1 MQIQINKEFR
11 DYREKVY
18 FGLSMRQL
26 IFSFLA
32 VGVAI
37 VSYILFKDKLST
49 DTISWLCILLAA
61 PFAALGFVTYHGM
74 TFEKFAWAWIK
85 SEVLIPKRLVFKAES
100 KTHIENKEMIKQMK
114 RRFSRIMKTRNK
126 MKNLN
131 RKSSLCP
138 KLFKMLFLS
147 KPSTKTA
154 FFL

>member
-37 VSYILFKDKLST
+37 VSYILLKDKLST

-61 PFAALGFVTYHGM
+61 LFAALGFVTYHSM

-100 KTHIENKEMIKQMK
+100 KTHIENKEMIKQNEK
-114 RRFSRIMKTRNK
+114 EVF
-126 MKNLN
+126 KNN
-131 RKSSLCP
+131 ENSQ
-138 KLFKMLFLS
+138 
-147 KPSTKTA
+147 
-154 FFL
+154 

>member
-37 VSYILFKDKLST
+37 VSYILLKDKLST

-61 PFAALGFVTYHGM
+61 PFAALGFVTDHGM

-85 SEVLIPKRLVFKAES
+85 SEALIPNRLVFKAES
-100 KTHIENKEMIKQMK
+100 KTHIENKEMIKQNEK
-114 RRFSRIMKTRNK
+114 EVF
-126 MKNLN
+126 KNN
-131 RKSSLCP
+131 ENSQ
-138 KLFKMLFLS
+138 
-147 KPSTKTA
+147 
-154 FFL
+154 

>member
-32 VGVAI
+32 VGVA
-37 VSYILFKDKLST
+37 
-49 DTISWLCILLAA
+49 ILLAA

-100 KTHIENKEMIKQMK
+100 KTHIENKEMIKQNEK
-114 RRFSRIMKTRNK
+114 EVF
-126 MKNLN
+126 KNN
-131 RKSSLCP
+131 ENSQ
-138 KLFKMLFLS
+138 
-147 KPSTKTA
+147 
-154 FFL
+154 

>member
-26 IFSFLA
+26 IFSFFA

-37 VSYILFKDKLST
+37 VSYILLKDKLST

-74 TFEKFAWAWIK
+74 TFEKFALAWIK

-100 KTHIENKEMIKQMK
+100 KIHIENKEMIKQK
-114 RRFSRIMKTRNK
+114 EKEVF
-126 MKNLN
+126 KNN
-131 RKSSLCP
+131 ENSQ
-138 KLFKMLFLS
+138 
-147 KPSTKTA
+147 
-154 FFL
+154 

>member
-100 KTHIENKEMIKQMK
+100 KTHIENKESNLFDFDKEIVIGMPKIPETKQQKNK
-114 RRFSRIMKTRNK
+114 RKNK
-126 MKNLN
+126 NISN
-131 RKSSLCP
+131 NENSQ
-138 KLFKMLFLS
+138 
-147 KPSTKTA
+147 
-154 FFL
+154 

>member
-37 VSYILFKDKLST
+37 VSYILLKDKLST

-74 TFEKFAWAWIK
+74 NFEKIAWAWIK
-85 SEVLIPKRLVFKAES
+85 SEVLISKRLVFKAES
-100 KTHIENKEMIKQMK
+100 KLILRIKK
-114 RRFSRIMKTRNK
+114 
-126 MKNLN
+126 
-131 RKSSLCP
+131 
-138 KLFKMLFLS
+138 
-147 KPSTKTA
+147 
-154 FFL
+154 

>member
-37 VSYILFKDKLST
+37 VSYILLKDKLST

-61 PFAALGFVTYHGM
+61 PFAALGFVTYHSM

-100 KTHIENKEMIKQMK
+100 KTHIENKEMIKQNEK
-114 RRFSRIMKTRNK
+114 V
-126 MKNLN
+126 
-131 RKSSLCP
+131 
-138 KLFKMLFLS
+138 
-147 KPSTKTA
+147 
-154 FFL
+154 

>member
-37 VSYILFKDKLST
+37 VSYILLKDKLST

-85 SEVLIPKRLVFKAES
+85 SEILIPKRLVFKAES
-100 KTHIENKEMIKQMK
+100 KTHIENKEMIKQNEK
-114 RRFSRIMKTRNK
+114 EVF
-126 MKNLN
+126 KNN
-131 RKSSLCP
+131 ENSQ
-138 KLFKMLFLS
+138 
-147 KPSTKTA
+147 
-154 FFL
+154 

>member
-37 VSYILFKDKLST
+37 VSYILLKDKLST

-85 SEVLIPKRLVFKAES
+85 SEAES
-100 KTHIENKEMIKQMK
+100 KTHIENKEMIKQK
-114 RRFSRIMKTRNK
+114 EKEVF
-126 MKNLN
+126 KNN
-131 RKSSLCP
+131 ENSQ
-138 KLFKMLFLS
+138 
-147 KPSTKTA
+147 
-154 FFL
+154 